1 MPFDA
6 GKVACW
12 RHHRSS
18 PLLVLYVFWLLMMPP
33 SWSPVTSPLEIA
45 RSLPSSVSIVRS
57 SAHLYLVCFTMSQSR
72 AFIASSTAHPSVA
85 AFFAHPSAAASFAHP
100 LIFASSTQPFI
111 AVIPLDMC
119 TNTVAAQVEDRLT
132 GSAPPHLLDSMLQ
145 WQDLLASI
153 SSPSF
158 RVISGQ
164 EIVSPLRR
172 HGPPTSS
179 LYIYALSPSNSC
191 YYSTVSFTLPSRHIA
206 EPHHSNT
213 DYGLPNQCFR
223 IHLVQSRDVVLSFD
237 PLFLLPSRVGRDLIV
252 YALLLMNTTV
262 KFKQMRHFSTAIT
275 YCSGITHIF
284 LPPNSFHLRQR
295 SFEISVQAHPPH
307 LSDT

>member
-1 MPFDA
+1 MEFALIKICSLTYTSKRCFLAMPFDA

-33 SWSPVTSPLEIA
+33 SWSPVTSPLEIS

-223 IHLVQSRDVVLSFD
+223 LGLAHLWICNVFYQR
-237 PLFLLPSRVGRDLIV
+237 PLK
-252 YALLLMNTTV
+252 N
-262 KFKQMRHFSTAIT
+262 H
-275 YCSGITHIF
+275 GIIRF
-284 LPPNSFHLRQR
+284 YLC
-295 SFEISVQAHPPH
+295 
-307 LSDT
+307 

>member
-1 MPFDA
+1 MPFDS
-6 GKVACW
+6 GKLACW

-33 SWSPVTSPLEIA
+33 SWSP
-45 RSLPSSVSIVRS
+45 
-57 SAHLYLVCFTMSQSR
+57 
-72 AFIASSTAHPSVA
+72 
-85 AFFAHPSAAASFAHP
+85 
-100 LIFASSTQPFI
+100 
-111 AVIPLDMC
+111 
-119 TNTVAAQVEDRLT
+119 
-132 GSAPPHLLDSMLQ
+132 
-145 WQDLLASI
+145 
-153 SSPSF
+153 
-158 RVISGQ
+158 
-164 EIVSPLRR
+164 IVSPLRR

-252 YALLLMNTTV
+252 YALLLMSTTV